1 MTVPSH
7 SFLSVTF
14 DRGVATMTTLVI
26 TARTPS
32 DLSFDS
38 SQTPDDDFDVSLL
51 EDAVEILRS
60 HRGDGCIPETSVSGR
75 LIAGPSGASQPP
87 ALSIHESDARTK
99 AVMEAAK
106 TITSLREELADA
118 NRRLDAYRGARMA
131 SKLVHDEKTNK
142 NSNSK
147 SALHLLEDNPALAIP
162 ARFRLEKILDAE
174 LLSKEH
180 SKLLLMTVE
189 VAKQKVEAELSIEAA
204 RAESAL
210 IVAQSK
216 QEVKLATDK
225 LQALTQSRN
234 NLAAALLDT
243 RTALGEATK
252 QSHGFERESKSLYD
266 RVLATQSIAEQSRAN
281 ALADAAAQ
289 RASAREKLFGVLRN
303 MGQKENST
311 ETEDASHLDSARLD
325 PYAYAARLRDMRVG

>member
-1 MTVPSH
+1 
-7 SFLSVTF
+7 
-14 DRGVATMTTLVI
+14 
-26 TARTPS
+26 
-32 DLSFDS
+32 
-38 SQTPDDDFDVSLL
+38 
-51 EDAVEILRS
+51 
-60 HRGDGCIPETSVSGR
+60 
-75 LIAGPSGASQPP
+75 
-87 ALSIHESDARTK
+87 
-99 AVMEAAK
+99 
-106 TITSLREELADA
+106 
-118 NRRLDAYRGARMA
+118 MA